1 MKIGIISLNIEG
13 KSLSNYYNSQAE
25 GLAKAFAQKG
35 HDVLVYHLIPDLG
48 QDSEKFTRNGI
59 TIEYR
64 RCKHISKHA
73 LLDCTQLDKL
83 RDCYITASD
92 NYIAFRNF

>member
-1 MKIGIISLNIEG
+1 MENNLKIGIISLNIEG

-48 QDSEKFTRNGI
+48 QDSENLQETGLQLNI
-59 TIEYR
+59 ADVNILVSM
-64 RCKHISKHA
+64 RCSIVLSLIS
-73 LLDCTQLDKL
+73 
-83 RDCYITASD
+83 
-92 NYIAFRNF
+92 